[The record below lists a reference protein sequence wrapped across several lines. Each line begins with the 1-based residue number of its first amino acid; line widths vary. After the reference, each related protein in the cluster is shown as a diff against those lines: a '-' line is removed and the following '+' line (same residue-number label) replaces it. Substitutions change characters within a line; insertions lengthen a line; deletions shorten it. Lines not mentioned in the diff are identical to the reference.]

1 MTEAT
6 VPALVV
12 LLHGL
17 SRSARSMR
25 RLEEQIALAGYRTL
39 NWDYPGRR
47 HSLPGLVDRF
57 RDLLAGLDEGDRE
70 GGRKVHFVTHSL
82 GGLIVRG
89 ALTREPVQVH
99 PGRIVMIA
107 PPNKGV
113 VLPGQ
118 KQFRKILGW
127 LYGRPL
133 LDVATPSEILD
144 RLGAPA
150 AELGIIAGTRQFHWA
165 NPSSWITAWAHRHQ
179 PHDGTVEV
187 ARTRLDGM
195 DDFIEVDASHTFIC
209 DKPDVIRQMVYFLE
223 HGAFAPPSG

>member
-1 MTEAT
+1 MTEAAT
-6 VPALVV
+6 PPGDPSLVI

-17 SRSARSMR
+17 SRSYRSMR
-25 RLEEQIALAGYRTL
+25 TLEGQLATAGYRTL

-57 RDLLAGLDEGDRE
+57 RDLLSGLDEGE
-70 GGRKVHFVTHSL
+70 RKVHFVTHSL

-89 ALTREPVQVH
+89 ALTKEPHLVH
-99 PGRIVMIA
+99 PGRIVMVA

-118 KQFRKILGW
+118 KRFRKVLGW

-133 LDVATPSEILD
+133 LDVATPSEIMD
-144 RLGAPA
+144 RLGVPE
-150 AELGIIAGTRQFHWA
+150 AELGIIAGTRQFHWV
-165 NPSSWITAWAHRHQ
+165 NPSSWVLGWVHRHK

-187 ARTRLDGM
+187 AHTQLEEM

-209 DKPDVIRQMVYFLE
+209 DEPDVVRQVAFFLE
-223 HGAFAPPSG
+223 HGAFAPPSD